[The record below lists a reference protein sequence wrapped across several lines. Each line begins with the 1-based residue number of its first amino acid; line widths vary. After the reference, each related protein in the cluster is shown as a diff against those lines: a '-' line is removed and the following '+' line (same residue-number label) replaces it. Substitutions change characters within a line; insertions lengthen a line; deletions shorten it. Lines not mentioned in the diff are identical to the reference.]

1 MRHLNDIDLNLL
13 RVFQAIM
20 EERSL
25 TLAAVRLE
33 ITQPAVSY
41 ALGRLR
47 KLFDDGLFVR
57 TPDGMLPTQAAE
69 RLSVHIGRAL
79 AAVRDALNEAEP
91 FNPASSTREFR
102 LCMSDIGEQVF
113 LPALCERLQGI
124 APGIKISSE
133 LIPIEQVE
141 ERMRLG
147 QLDFAIGNLPT
158 LKATTNYTSLFHEQY
173 ACMTRKRE
181 GLPARHISV
190 EAFLAM
196 QHISVTSTDSS
207 HLAIEDNLAS
217 LGYKRH
223 IALRVPHFTVV
234 PQILLRTGWMVT
246 LPKGVA
252 KALNQSRQFMIY
264 PLPVEM
270 PGFESTVH
278 WHRSF
283 DADAGSQWFRT
294 FIMETLR
301 R

>member
-1 MRHLNDIDLNLL
+1 MRNLNDVDLNLL
-13 RVFQAIM
+13 RVFQTIM

-25 TLAAVRLE
+25 TVAAGRLT

-41 ALGRLR
+41 ALARLR
-47 KLFDDGLFVR
+47 KLFGDALFVR
-57 TPDGMLPTQAAE
+57 TPEGMMPTQTAE
-69 RLSVHIGRAL
+69 RLAHHVNRAL
-79 AAVRDALNEAEP
+79 AAVRDALNETEP
-91 FNPASSTREFR
+91 FNPATSEREFR

-113 LPALCERLQGI
+113 LPALCERLQHI
-124 APGIKISSE
+124 APRIKLSSE
-133 LIPIEQVE
+133 LVPIAMVE

-158 LKATTNYTSLFHEQY
+158 LKATTHYKSLFHEQY

-181 GLPARHISV
+181 GLPAKVLSI
-190 EAFLAM
+190 EEFLAM
-196 QHISVTSTDSS
+196 PHVSVTSTDSS
-207 HLAIEDNLAS
+207 HVAIEDTLAS
-217 LGYKRH
+217 RGLNRH

-234 PQILLRTGWMVT
+234 PQILRRTGWMVT

-252 KALNQSRQFMIY
+252 HALNHSRDFVIY

-278 WHRSF
+278 WHRAY
-283 DADAGSQWFRT
+283 DADTGNQWFRA
-294 FIMETLR
+294 FLFETLR